1 MSTTT
6 ESKGFMRLLLR
17 GALGG
22 ALGGFVWA
30 TVAVLVS
37 TGFRQ
42 GWWYWLTL
50 GFLYQGLPLGM
61 IIGVLVA
68 AILRLLARLTQLKLG
83 IPSRL
88 VTGTLVATM
97 IAWVTA
103 WWLTKPGDFF
113 PTPWSSGFS
122 LDSFLRSSDWG
133 HLRSNGWKSA
143 RQCKEL

>member
-1 MSTTT
+1 
-6 ESKGFMRLLLR
+6 MRLLLR

-68 AILRLLARLTQLKLG
+68 AILGLLARLTQLKLG

-113 PTPWSSGFS
+113 PTPWHLDFLWIVFFGVATGGIGGVMVGNQRVSAKSFS
-122 LDSFLRSSDWG
+122 E
-133 HLRSNGWKSA
+133 A
-143 RQCKEL
+143 KELRRG